1 MKLLMLMVFAAVIA
15 TAAGQP
21 QALERSGDTA
31 QLIRNATFME
41 RTPEFTDLYIIH
53 THDKGR
59 QIVIYCNASYCY
71 KQIGHTVMA

>member
-1 MKLLMLMVFAAVIA
+1 MKLLLLVAAVIA
-15 TAAGQP
+15 TVTGQP
-21 QALERSGDTA
+21 QARDRGENTA
-31 QLIRNATFME
+31 QLIRNATFIE

-71 KQIGHTVMA
+71 KQVGHTVMV